1 MFNIF
6 KMNPMYSFLKKPAF
20 SILLAISLLT
30 SANTIAQNRTANSK
44 NYKTAVGL
52 KFLNGGGV
60 TLKTFFSD
68 KEAAEFIGFF
78 YYQGT
83 RITGLYE
90 FHGSLNTEGN
100 LRWYLGVGGH
110 ASLYRE
116 NNLRGFG
123 VDGVIGIDFK
133 FPNKPFNIA
142 IDWQP
147 SVEFGGG
154 VNNGFKDN
162 WGGLALRYTL

>member
-1 MFNIF
+1 
-6 KMNPMYSFLKKPAF
+6 MNRINTSSKNTAYFFFLITGLFFATNSFAQNK
-20 SILLAISLLT
+20 T
-30 SANTIAQNRTANSK
+30 ANTK

-60 TLKTFFSD
+60 SLKTFFSE

-78 YYQGT
+78 YSGVT

-123 VDGVIGIDFK
+123 IDGVIGIDYK
-133 FPNKPFNIA
+133 FTNKPFNIA
-142 IDWQP
+142 LDWQP
-147 SVEFGGG
+147 SVEFGEGK
-154 VNNGFKDN
+154 NKGFNDN

>member
-1 MFNIF
+1 
-6 KMNPMYSFLKKPAF
+6 
-20 SILLAISLLT
+20 
-30 SANTIAQNRTANSK
+30 
-44 NYKTAVGL
+44 
-52 KFLNGGGV
+52 
-60 TLKTFFSD
+60 
-68 KEAAEFIGFF
+68 
-78 YYQGT
+78 
-83 RITGLYE
+83 
-90 FHGSLNTEGN
+90 
-100 LRWYLGVGGH
+100 VGGH